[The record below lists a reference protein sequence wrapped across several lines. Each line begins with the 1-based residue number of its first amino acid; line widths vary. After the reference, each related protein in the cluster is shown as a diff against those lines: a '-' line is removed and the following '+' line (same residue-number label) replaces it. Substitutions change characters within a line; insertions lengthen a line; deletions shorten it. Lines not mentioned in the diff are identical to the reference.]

1 MSMLFT
7 DHYFLLVSLL
17 PSMVGDELIDEH
29 LDEDKEK
36 SKMEM
41 VLVDREKKKQLSS
54 EKIPDCPR
62 SPFTDRQQ
70 PAQNLKMVLGSFST
84 LGFCLAA

>member
-17 PSMVGDELIDEH
+17 PSMVGDEIIDEH

-41 VLVDREKKKQLSS
+41 VLVDREKNQ
-54 EKIPDCPR
+54 
-62 SPFTDRQQ
+62 T
-70 PAQNLKMVLGSFST
+70 T
-84 LGFCLAA
+84 

>member
-1 MSMLFT
+1 MLFT

-17 PSMVGDELIDEH
+17 PSMVGDEIIHEH

-41 VLVDREKKKQLSS
+41 VLVDREKNPNLSLKK
-54 EKIPDCPR
+54 
-62 SPFTDRQQ
+62 F
-70 PAQNLKMVLGSFST
+70 
-84 LGFCLAA
+84 LAALGLLSLTDSIQLKI